1 MNFAGY
7 TNELFE
13 VKSRV
18 VYSLEELT
26 NYDFSQCWL
35 YNIVKYDKGYVIRFR
50 GDAIPFDGAETGSTN
65 ELGRMESPGESSVN
79 AMI

>member
-7 TNELFE
+7 TNKLFE

-35 YNIVKYDKGYVIRFR
+35 YSIVKYDRGYIIRFR
-50 GDAIPFDGAETGSTN
+50 GDAIPFAGPEIRIDKRTRQDGVTG
-65 ELGRMESPGESSVN
+65 
-79 AMI
+79 I